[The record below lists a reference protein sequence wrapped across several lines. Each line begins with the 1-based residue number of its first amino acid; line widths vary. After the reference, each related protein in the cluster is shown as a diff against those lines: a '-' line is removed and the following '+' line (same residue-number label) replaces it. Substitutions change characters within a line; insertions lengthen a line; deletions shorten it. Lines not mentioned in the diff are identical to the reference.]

1 LPHSQAEERAYQ
13 SLVRDVTRSERDERE
28 RVRDGRLASWSVQ
41 QLTPPPVQVPMSSA
55 MHELGYG
62 MHVITLMAACFLGGY
77 AVGRRL
83 FDNHGAQVITGALG
97 MLACLLVETALFVI
111 RDTHASR
118 AKQE

>member
-1 LPHSQAEERAYQ
+1 MQQAQAEERAYQ

-28 RVRDGRLASWSVQ
+28 RVRDSRLASWSVQ
-41 QLTPPPVQVPMSSA
+41 QLTPPAQVPMSSA
-55 MHELGYG
+55 MQELGYG